1 MTNDDFPKLTIF
13 TWDEFLRSIFPEY
26 RSFCNYPLTRNSWM
40 VKHIS
45 VAIFIAVGN
54 DTVQFAKNFL
64 KVGRHDP
71 FIWQKSSIKIYRGAL
86 KPASYALPLI
96 TLAILYPAS
105 TSTNQHLLETF
116 FTVICWFKLIMQPLK
131 TLSKTPF
138 AKAASLTRT
147 LDLQN

>member
-1 MTNDDFPKLTIF
+1 
-13 TWDEFLRSIFPEY
+13 
-26 RSFCNYPLTRNSWM
+26 M

-64 KVGRHDP
+64 KVGRHDL

-116 FTVICWFKLIMQPLK
+116 FTVIC
-131 TLSKTPF
+131 
-138 AKAASLTRT
+138 
-147 LDLQN
+147 